1 MNNLSKLSIILIT
14 RNSKSVLFDC
24 LKALDNNDDITSS
37 KNAEWIIVDNNSDDG
52 SIEEVLKQYPKT
64 IIIKNNNTS
73 KIPSRI
79 PINSLLSI

>member
-64 IIIKNNNTS
+64 IIIKNN
-73 KIPSRI
+73 K
-79 PINSLLSI
+79 